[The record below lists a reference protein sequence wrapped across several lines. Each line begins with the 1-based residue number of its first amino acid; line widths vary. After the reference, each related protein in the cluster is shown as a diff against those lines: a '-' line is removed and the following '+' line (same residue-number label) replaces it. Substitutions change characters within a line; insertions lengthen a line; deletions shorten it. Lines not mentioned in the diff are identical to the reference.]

1 MHLPPLGPVK
11 PSMHSQLEMAV
22 LAFFEKLYSGQEIHF
37 AVPVTFLYL
46 PAQVTHKFQDDK
58 QHAGSAL
65 DKKEK
70 SERVGAQR
78 RYPICMHRIQA

>member
-46 PAQVTHKFQDDK
+46 PAQVTHKFLVDKHMQDPPL
-58 QHAGSAL
+58 S
-65 DKKEK
+65 KKENGK
-70 SERVGAQR
+70 GLALKEDTR
-78 RYPICMHRIQA
+78 